1 MIFDRFFSMPNSH
14 TFQMK
19 PVADLLNQYVSRL
32 SCIDPFARD
41 SKWATV
47 SNDINPEFCCQYQ
60 LDAVEFLDHCLN
72 GWGMEGKFETVLFD
86 PPYSP
91 RQIAE
96 CYRVIG
102 RKTKMTDTQNAR
114 LYKECRDRLT
124 RLLKPNGYALS
135 FGWNSMGFGIGRGF
149 EVEHGS
155 PCESWRCP

>member
-86 PPYSP
+86 PSLQSAPDCRMLSSDRAENENDRY
-91 RQIAE
+91 AE
-96 CYRVIG
+96 C
-102 RKTKMTDTQNAR
+102 
-114 LYKECRDRLT
+114 
-124 RLLKPNGYALS
+124 
-135 FGWNSMGFGIGRGF
+135 
-149 EVEHGS
+149 EVV
-155 PCESWRCP
+155 